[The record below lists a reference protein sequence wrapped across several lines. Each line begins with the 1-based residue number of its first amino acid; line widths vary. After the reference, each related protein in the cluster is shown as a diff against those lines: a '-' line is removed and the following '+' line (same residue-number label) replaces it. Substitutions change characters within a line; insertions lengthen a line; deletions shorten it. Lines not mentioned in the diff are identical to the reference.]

1 MVAFTAMRGAEILE
15 YVRDAVIQTVVD
27 KRSFLEQSA
36 AIGGNAPT
44 KAELAEARALEAA
57 ADVIQYAIS
66 AGQEAQTKGRDAP
79 DFVMRMAAQ
88 ARTALTA
95 SED

>member
-15 YVRDAVIQTVVD
+15 YVRDAVIATAAN
-27 KRSFLEQSA
+27 KRSFWEQSA
-36 AIGGNAPT
+36 AVGGVPPT
-44 KAELAEARALEAA
+44 TTELSEARALEAA

-66 AGQEAQTKGRDAP
+66 AGQEAKTRGREAP

-88 ARTALTA
+88 ARGALTA
-95 SED
+95 NED